1 MAPGRQQSASDA
13 HGVSSTMSDPSLTH
27 EVQRRRTFAI
37 ISHPDAGKTTLT
49 EKLLLYGGA
58 IHLAGSVKARRAS
71 RHATSDWMEIEKQRG
86 ISVTSS
92 VMQFHYEGHV
102 VNLLDTPGHQDFS
115 EDTYRTLTAADA
127 AVMLI
132 DGAKGVEAQTRK
144 LFKVCRDRG
153 IPIFT
158 FVNKL
163 DRETRNP
170 FDLMDELEKVLG
182 IRSCP
187 VNWPIGCGNR
197 FRGVYD
203 LRGSRFLMFE
213 SGEHGTREAP
223 MTVSGPDDPAVKE
236 IIGDSAHATLMEELE
251 LLEAGEQFDL
261 ERVRKGELTPMFFGS
276 AMTNFGVQPFLESFL
291 EMAPAPAPYH
301 GTNGIVHP
309 DDPNFSGFVFKIQ
322 ANMDPSHRDRVA
334 FLRICSGRFSKGMTV
349 KHARTNREIRLA
361 NSTQF
366 LAQERTHVEEA
377 FAGDIIGLFDPGHFR
392 IGDTLCTGP
401 TFEFGGIPHFTP
413 EHFARLRIKDA
424 LKRKQL
430 EKGLEQLAQ
439 EGAVQIFFQRS
450 LGFKDPYLGAVGML
464 QFEVLK
470 FRLQSEYGVDAI
482 VDVLPFQHARW
493 VEGEGFDPRA
503 IERNDSATCVE
514 DRDGRAV
521 VLFRSD
527 WALNWTQENFP
538 KLKFLDSAPA
548 SVKGIL
554 AAS

>member
-1 MAPGRQQSASDA
+1 
-13 HGVSSTMSDPSLTH
+13 MSDNAIKN

-58 IHLAGSVKARRAS
+58 IHMAGSVKARRAS

-92 VMQFHYEGHV
+92 VMQFQYDGFV

-132 DGAKGVEAQTRK
+132 DSAKGVEAQTRK

-158 FVNKL
+158 FMNKL
-163 DRETRNP
+163 DREGRHP

-197 FRGVYD
+197 FKGVFD
-203 LRGSRFLMFE
+203 RQRNQFLLFE
-213 SGEHGTREAP
+213 SGNHGQQQAP
-223 MTVSGPDDPAVKE
+223 MSVSGPHDPAVKA
-236 IIGDSAHATLMEELE
+236 IIGDEAHKAMMEELE
-251 LLEAGEQFDL
+251 LLEAGEPFDL
-261 ERVRKGELTPMFFGS
+261 ERIRKGELSPVYFGS

-291 EMAPAPAPYH
+291 EIAPPPAAYT
-301 GTNGIVHP
+301 GTAGQIAP
-309 DDPNFSGFVFKIQ
+309 DDEKFSGFVFKIQ
-322 ANMDPSHRDRVA
+322 ANMDPSHRDRLA
-334 FLRICSGRFSKGMTV
+334 FFRICSGRFSKGMSV
-349 KHARTNREIRLA
+349 KHVRLGKDVRLA
-361 NSTQF
+361 NPQQF

-377 FAGDIIGLFDPGHFR
+377 YAGDIIGLFDPGHFR
-392 IGDTLCTGP
+392 IGDTLCSGAP
-401 TFEFGGIPHFTP
+401 FEFGGIPHFTP
-413 EHFARLRIKDA
+413 EHFAMLRVKDA

-439 EGAVQIFFQRS
+439 EGAVQIFKQRTMG
-450 LGFKDPYLGAVGML
+450 LKDPYLGAVGLL

-470 FRLQSEYGVDAI
+470 FRLQSEYGVEPM
-482 VDVLPFQHARW
+482 VDVLPYQHARW
-493 VEGEGFDPRA
+493 VVGEGYDPKA
-503 IERNDSATCVE
+503 IERNDAATCVE

-538 KLKFLDSAPA
+538 KLKFLDTAPA
-548 SVKGIL
+548 NVKGIL